1 MPFRHCCHHEK
12 RSGNN
17 NVSTETTEATDK
29 KPLNLSIDVKE
40 ESACERHVTVTIPR
54 DDIEGYFNK
63 QFDTLVPRA
72 EVPGFRVGKAPRK
85 IVEKKFRKQVSDQ
98 VKGSLLMDSLTQI
111 SDDETFSAISEPDLD
126 FQKVE
131 IPDEGDLVYEF
142 NIEVRPE
149 FDIPNWKGLKLE
161 RPEYEFTD
169 ADLESEIA
177 DLGKRYSDL
186 VPVDE
191 AVAIGDHIVCNIKT
205 TYDGEQIAFIEE
217 VGIDVNANLSLADT
231 SIDGFGKLVIG
242 KKADDK
248 VTAKAEINEFGD
260 NEELAGKEVEVEFEI
275 LDVKRVEA
283 STAAELAEKLGL
295 EEEMIR
301 SSLKSSMENRLAYA
315 QREQVREQ
323 ISKTLTESADWEL
336 PPDLLRRQS
345 RRELER
351 SVIEMQSSGFSE
363 QDVEINRIAMQ
374 QNDSPRRV
382 RAKLERSG
390 QMDSLRNMI
399 IEGKVIA
406 KITEEAE
413 FTATDYSPKDQSDT
427 TALNFFAA
435 GESASIPEAKY
446 AGGEE
451 PAVPGLMTEPPEE
464 ADGSMS
470 ARCYKFECR
479 VVSLPCGIF
488 CALV

>member
-1 MPFRHCCHHEK
+1 M
-12 RSGNN
+12 
-17 NVSTETTEATDK
+17 STETTEAPEK
-29 KPLNLSIDVKE
+29 KSLNLKIDVKE

-54 DDIEGYFNK
+54 DDIESYFNK

-72 EVPGFRVGKAPRK
+72 EVPGFRVGKAPRA
-85 IVEKKFRKQVSDQ
+85 IVEKKFRKQVADQ

-149 FDIPNWKGLKLE
+149 FDIPDWKGLKLE

-191 AVAIGDHIVCNIKT
+191 AVAKGDHIVCNIKT
-205 TYDGEQIAFIEE
+205 SHDGEQIAFAEE
-217 VGIDVNANLSLADT
+217 VGIDVNDNLSLADT
-231 SIDGFGKLVIG
+231 SIEGFGKLVIG

-248 VTAKAEINEFGD
+248 VTTKAEINEFGD

-283 STAAELAEKLGL
+283 STAADLAEKLGL

-301 SSLKSSMENRLAYA
+301 TSLKSSMENRLAYA

-345 RRELER
+345 RRELDR

-363 QDVEINRIAMQ
+363 QEIMARENALRKNVLEKTATALKEHFILERIAEEEKIEDAPQDYEVEINRIAMQ

-406 KITEEAE
+406 KITEEAK
-413 FTATDYSPKDQSDT
+413 FTATEYSPKEQSDT

-435 GESASIPEAKY
+435 GESTSIPEAMY
-446 AGGEE
+446 GGGEE
-451 PAVPGLMTEPPEE
+451 PAVPGLN
-464 ADGSMS
+464 DGKS
-470 ARCYKFECR
+470 
-479 VVSLPCGIF
+479 
-488 CALV
+488 

>member
-1 MPFRHCCHHEK
+1 M
-12 RSGNN
+12 
-17 NVSTETTEATDK
+17 STETTAATEK

-54 DDIEGYFNK
+54 DDIESYFNK

-72 EVPGFRVGKAPRK
+72 EVPGFRVGKAPRQ
-85 IVEKKFRKQVSDQ
+85 IVEKKFRKQVADQ

-149 FDIPNWKGLKLE
+149 FEIPNWKGLKLE

-177 DLGKRYSDL
+177 ELGKRYSDL

-191 AVAIGDHIVCNIKT
+191 AVAQGDHIVCNIKT
-205 TYDGEQIAFIEE
+205 SFKGEQIAFAEE
-217 VGIDVNANLSLADT
+217 VGIDVNNNLSLADT

-242 KKADDK
+242 KKAEDK

-283 STAAELAEKLGL
+283 STAADLAEKLGL

-301 SSLKSSMENRLAYA
+301 TSLKSSMENRLAYA

-345 RRELER
+345 RRELDR
-351 SVIEMQSSGFSE
+351 SVIEMQSSGFSQQE
-363 QDVEINRIAMQ
+363 IMARENALRKNVLEKTATALKEHFILERIAEEEKIEDEPQDYEVEINRIAMQ
-374 QNDSPRRV
+374 QNDSPRRI

-406 KITEEAE
+406 KITEEAK
-413 FTATDYSPKDQSDT
+413 FTATEYNQKDQSDT

-451 PAVPGLMTEPPEE
+451 PAVPGLNDE
-464 ADGSMS
+464 
-470 ARCYKFECR
+470 
-479 VVSLPCGIF
+479 
-488 CALV
+488 

>member
-1 MPFRHCCHHEK
+1 
-12 RSGNN
+12 
-17 NVSTETTEATDK
+17 VSTETTKAAEK
-29 KPLNLSIDVKE
+29 KALDLKIDVKE

-54 DDIEGYFNK
+54 DDIESYFNK

-72 EVPGFRVGKAPRK
+72 EVPGFRVGKAPRA
-85 IVEKKFRKQVSDQ
+85 IVKKKFRKQVAEQ

-149 FDIPNWKGLKLE
+149 FEIPNWKGLKLQ

-169 ADLESEIA
+169 ADLEAEIA
-177 DLGKRYSDL
+177 ELGKRYSDL
-186 VPVDE
+186 VPVEE
-191 AVAIGDHIVCNIKT
+191 AVAKGDHIVCNIKT
-205 TYDGEQIAFIEE
+205 TLDGEQIALAEE
-217 VGIDVNANLSLADT
+217 VGIDVNDNLSLADT

-242 KKADDK
+242 KKAEDT
-248 VTAKAEINEFGD
+248 VSTKAEINEFCD
-260 NEELAGKEVEVEFEI
+260 NEELAGKEIEVEFEI

-283 STAAELAEKLGL
+283 STAEDLAKKLGL

-301 SSLKSSMENRLAYA
+301 TSLKSSMENRLAYA

-345 RRELER
+345 RRELDR
-351 SVIEMQSSGFSE
+351 SVIEMRSSGFSDQE
-363 QDVEINRIAMQ
+363 IMARENALRKNVLEKTATALKEHFILERIAEEEKIEDEPQDYEVEINRIAMQ

-382 RAKLERSG
+382 RAQLERSG

-413 FTATDYSPKDQSDT
+413 FTSTEYNHKDQSDT

-435 GESASIPEAKY
+435 GESTSIPEAKY

-451 PAVPGLMTEPPEE
+451 PPVPGLNDE
-464 ADGSMS
+464 
-470 ARCYKFECR
+470 
-479 VVSLPCGIF
+479 
-488 CALV
+488 

>member
-1 MPFRHCCHHEK
+1 M
-12 RSGNN
+12 
-17 NVSTETTEATDK
+17 STETTAATEK

-54 DDIEGYFNK
+54 DDIESYFNK

-72 EVPGFRVGKAPRK
+72 EVPGFRVGKAPRQ
-85 IVEKKFRKQVSDQ
+85 IVEKKFRKQVADQ

-149 FDIPNWKGLKLE
+149 FEIPNWKGLKLE

-177 DLGKRYSDL
+177 ELGKRYSDL

-191 AVAIGDHIVCNIKT
+191 AVAQGDHIVCNIKT
-205 TYDGEQIAFIEE
+205 SFKGEQIAFAEE
-217 VGIDVNANLSLADT
+217 VGIDVNNNLSLADT

-242 KKADDK
+242 KKAEDK

-275 LDVKRVEA
+275 LDVKRIEA
-283 STAAELAEKLGL
+283 STAADLAEKLGL

-301 SSLKSSMENRLAYA
+301 TSLKSSMENRLAYA

-345 RRELER
+345 RRELDR
-351 SVIEMQSSGFSE
+351 SVIEMQSSGFSQQE
-363 QDVEINRIAMQ
+363 IMARENALRKNVLEKTATALKEHFILERIAEEEKIEDEPQDYEVEINRIAMQ
-374 QNDSPRRV
+374 QNDSPRRI

-406 KITEEAE
+406 KITEEAK
-413 FTATDYSPKDQSDT
+413 FTATEYNQKDQSDT

-451 PAVPGLMTEPPEE
+451 PAVPGLNDE
-464 ADGSMS
+464 
-470 ARCYKFECR
+470 
-479 VVSLPCGIF
+479 
-488 CALV
+488 

>member
-1 MPFRHCCHHEK
+1 M
-12 RSGNN
+12 
-17 NVSTETTEATDK
+17 STETTEAPEK
-29 KPLNLSIDVKE
+29 KALNLKIDVKE

-54 DDIEGYFNK
+54 DDIESYFNK

-72 EVPGFRVGKAPRK
+72 EVPGFRVGKAPRA
-85 IVEKKFRKQVSDQ
+85 IVEKKFRKQVADQ

-191 AVAIGDHIVCNIKT
+191 AVAKGDHIVCNIKT
-205 TYDGEQIAFIEE
+205 SHNGEQIAFAEE
-217 VGIDVNANLSLADT
+217 VGIDVNDNLSLADT
-231 SIDGFGKLVIG
+231 SIEGFGKLVVG
-242 KKADDK
+242 KKADDTVK
-248 VTAKAEINEFGD
+248 TKAEINEFGD
-260 NEELAGKEVEVEFEI
+260 NEALAGKEVEVEFEI

-283 STAAELAEKLGL
+283 STAADLAKKLGL

-301 SSLKSSMENRLAYA
+301 TSLKSSMENRLAYA

-345 RRELER
+345 RRELDR

-363 QDVEINRIAMQ
+363 QEIMARENSLRKNVLEKTATALKEHFILERIAEQEKIEDAPQDYEVEINRIAMQ
-374 QNDSPRRV
+374 QNDSPRRI

-406 KITEEAE
+406 KITEEAS
-413 FTATDYSPKDQSDT
+413 FTATEYNQKDQSDT

-446 AGGEE
+446 GGGEE
-451 PAVPGLMTEPPEE
+451 PAVPGLN
-464 ADGSMS
+464 D
-470 ARCYKFECR
+470 
-479 VVSLPCGIF
+479 
-488 CALV
+488 

>member
-1 MPFRHCCHHEK
+1 M
-12 RSGNN
+12 
-17 NVSTETTEATDK
+17 STETTEAPEK
-29 KPLNLSIDVKE
+29 KALNLSIDVKE

-54 DDIEGYFNK
+54 DDIESYFNK

-85 IVEKKFRKQVSDQ
+85 IVEKKFRKQVADQ

-131 IPDEGDLVYEF
+131 IPEEGDLVYEF

-149 FDIPNWKGLKLE
+149 FDIPDWKGLKLE
-161 RPEYEFTD
+161 RPECEFTD

-177 DLGKRYSDL
+177 DLAKRYSDL

-191 AVAIGDHIVCNIKT
+191 AVAKGDHIVCNIQT
-205 TYDGEQIAFIEE
+205 SHGGEQIAFAEE
-217 VGIDVNANLSLADT
+217 VGIDVNDNLSLADT
-231 SIDGFGKLVIG
+231 TIDGFGKLVIG
-242 KKADDK
+242 KKAEDK
-248 VTAKAEINEFGD
+248 VTTKAEINEFGD

-283 STAAELAEKLGL
+283 STAADLAKKLGL
-295 EEEMIR
+295 DEEMIR

-345 RRELER
+345 RRELDR
-351 SVIEMQSSGFSE
+351 SVIEMQSSGFSDQE
-363 QDVEINRIAMQ
+363 IMARENALRKNVLEKTATALKEHFILERIAEEEKIEDAPEDYEVEINRIAMQ

-406 KITEEAE
+406 KITEEAK
-413 FTATDYSPKDQSDT
+413 FTATQYNQKDQSNT

-435 GESASIPEAKY
+435 GESVAIPEAKY

-451 PAVPGLMTEPPEE
+451 PAVPGLNDE
-464 ADGSMS
+464 
-470 ARCYKFECR
+470 
-479 VVSLPCGIF
+479 
-488 CALV
+488 

>member
-1 MPFRHCCHHEK
+1 M
-12 RSGNN
+12 
-17 NVSTETTEATDK
+17 STETPQATEK

-54 DDIEGYFNK
+54 DDIESYFNK

-72 EVPGFRVGKAPRK
+72 EVPGFRVGKAPRQL
-85 IVEKKFRKQVSDQ
+85 VEKKFRKQVADQ

-191 AVAIGDHIVCNIKT
+191 AVAKGDHIVCNIKT
-205 TYDGEQIAFIEE
+205 SYDGEQIAFAEE
-217 VGIDVNANLSLADT
+217 VGIDVNENLSLADT
-231 SIDGFGKLVIG
+231 SIEGFGKLVVG
-242 KKADDK
+242 KKAEDTVK
-248 VTAKAEINEFGD
+248 TKAEINEFGD
-260 NEELAGKEVEVEFEI
+260 NEELAGKKVEVEFEI

-283 STAAELAEKLGL
+283 STAADLAKKLGL

-301 SSLKSSMENRLAYA
+301 TSLKSSMENKLAYA

-345 RRELER
+345 RRELDR
-351 SVIEMQSSGFSE
+351 SVIEMQSSGFSQQE
-363 QDVEINRIAMQ
+363 IMARENALRKNVLEKTATALKEHFILECISDEEKSEDAPQDYEVEINRIAMQ
-374 QNDSPRRV
+374 QNDTPRRI

-390 QMDSLRNMI
+390 QMDTLRNMI

-406 KITEEAE
+406 KITEEAK
-413 FTATDYSPKDQSDT
+413 FTATEYNPKDQSDT

-435 GESASIPEAKY
+435 GESTSIPEAKY

-451 PAVPGLMTEPPEE
+451 PAVPGLNDE
-464 ADGSMS
+464 
-470 ARCYKFECR
+470 
-479 VVSLPCGIF
+479 
-488 CALV
+488 

>member
-1 MPFRHCCHHEK
+1 M
-12 RSGNN
+12 
-17 NVSTETTEATDK
+17 STETTEATEK
-29 KPLNLSIDVKE
+29 KALNLKIDVKE

-54 DDIEGYFNK
+54 DDIESYFNK

-72 EVPGFRVGKAPRK
+72 EVPGFRVGKAPRQL
-85 IVEKKFRKQVSDQ
+85 VEKKFRKQVADQ

-131 IPDEGDLVYEF
+131 IPEEGDLTYEF

-149 FDIPNWKGLKLE
+149 FDIPNWKGLKLK

-169 ADLESEIA
+169 EDLESEIA

-186 VPVDE
+186 VPIDE
-191 AVAIGDHIVCNIKT
+191 SVAKGDHLVCNIKT
-205 TYDGEQIAFIEE
+205 SHGGEQIAFAEE
-217 VGIDVNANLSLADT
+217 VSIEVNDNLSLADT

-242 KKADDK
+242 KKAEDK
-248 VTAKAEINEFGD
+248 VTVKAEINEFAD

-275 LDVKRVEA
+275 LDVKRIEA
-283 STAAELAEKLGL
+283 STAADLAEKLGL

-301 SSLKSSMENRLAYA
+301 TSLKSSMENRLAYA

-345 RRELER
+345 RRELDR
-351 SVIEMQSSGFSE
+351 AVIEMQSSGFSGQE
-363 QDVEINRIAMQ
+363 IMARENALRKNVLEKTATALKEHFILERIAEEEKIEDEPQDYEIEINRIAMQ
-374 QNDSPRRV
+374 QNNSPRRV

-406 KITEEAE
+406 KITEEAN
-413 FTATDYSPKDQSDT
+413 FTATEYNQKDQSDT

-435 GESASIPEAKY
+435 GESTIIPEAKY

-451 PAVPGLMTEPPEE
+451 PAVPGLNDE
-464 ADGSMS
+464 
-470 ARCYKFECR
+470 
-479 VVSLPCGIF
+479 
-488 CALV
+488 